1 MSSYCNFDLQ
11 PKVSKMAAYTE
22 GTLNKLSKKE
32 LIGIT
37 LSLQNKFEQYTN
49 VSNNALEEIRKFNEN
64 FVKLESE
71 INIVKNVN
79 TLLNKRV
86 IDMERQ
92 CWADAQY
99 SRRELLESEG
109 IPLDVPNENLES
121 KVLEVFSKVGC
132 AILSRDIEACHPLT
146 NNDRVIVNFLR
157 RKDCDQVLSIK
168 RDQQKIKLE
177 DIGSR
182 GSNSIFI
189 NPSLCPYYR
198 MLWSKSKRLLDLGKI
213 NNFYVSSGKIKIRIQ
228 ENSKP
233 LSITHV
239 EDFKKYFP
247 DVDLTLSP

>member
-1 MSSYCNFDLQ
+1 M
-11 PKVSKMAAYTE
+11 
-22 GTLNKLSKKE
+22 
-32 LIGIT
+32 
-37 LSLQNKFEQYTN
+37 
-49 VSNNALEEIRKFNEN
+49 NNDALEEIRKFNEN

-71 INIVKNVN
+71 INIVKKVT

-86 IDMERQ
+86 INVERQ
-92 CWADAQY
+92 CWANAQY
-99 SRRELLESEG
+99 SRRECLKVAG
-109 IPLDVPNENLES
+109 IPRDVSNKNLES

-132 AILSRDIEACHPLT
+132 EILSRDIEACHGLT
-146 NNDRVIVNFLR
+146 NSERVIVKFLR
-157 RKDCDQVLSIK
+157 RKDCDQVLSVK
-168 RDQQKIKLE
+168 RDLRKVKLK
-177 DIGSR
+177 DIGLR
-182 GSNSIFI
+182 GNNSIFI

-247 DVDLTLSP
+247 DVDLTPSS